1 MRKKYELKLK
11 PINSDNPDNLRIY
24 DILTKSCDGL
34 NNYLAD
40 FFETVAILEEKKL
53 KPYSDNNDIDESI
66 EFVLTKID
74 EVTSSMKSIVN
85 DMPSL
90 IELIE
95 IQ

>member
-1 MRKKYELKLK
+1 MRQKYELKLK
-11 PINSDNPDNLRIY
+11 PINSTNPDNLRIY
-24 DILTKSCDGL
+24 ELLQKSCEGL
-34 NNYLAD
+34 NSYLAD
-40 FFETVAILEEKKL
+40 FFETVAILEEKKI
-53 KPYSDNNDIDESI
+53 KSGSDNSEIDESI

-74 EVTSSMKSIVN
+74 EVTSSMKCIVN